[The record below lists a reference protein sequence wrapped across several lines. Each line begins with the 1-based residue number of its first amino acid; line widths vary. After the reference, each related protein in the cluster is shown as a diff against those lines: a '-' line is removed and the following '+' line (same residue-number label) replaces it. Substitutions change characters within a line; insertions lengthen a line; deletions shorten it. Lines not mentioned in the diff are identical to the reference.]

1 MICILQ
7 SRGEDDNDRV
17 YIPNHNEHSANP
29 FISTKSAESILAPM
43 ERVKDSQAPRTFR
56 AGN

>member
-1 MICILQ
+1 MICILR
-7 SRGEDDNDRV
+7 SRGEDDNDGV

-29 FISTKSAESILAPM
+29 FVWTKSAESILASV
-43 ERVKDSQAPRTFR
+43 ERVKDSQAPRTLR